1 MGRRN
6 QGSILKWGSELHTA
20 YIQRR
25 LPSSRPFSCGYSQP
39 SFAPPLPP
47 GPSLFIETWG
57 SRLLDLQKTGVPGS
71 RGVVQVKVRKFTEV
85 IPCGCNLVIAHC
97 PKCAREK
104 KDFWV
109 VNMAACETYLVACSS
124 SLLFSYF
131 SSSFSLNCSKLVSLS
146 TFFSKE
152 TIQTVC

>member
-1 MGRRN
+1 MGLRAPYCVHPEAVTKFKTILLRIRSTVSQVSRHPSPLDPRSSLRHGEAGSWICKRLGS
-6 QGSILKWGSELHTA
+6 QG
-20 YIQRR
+20 
-25 LPSSRPFSCGYSQP
+25 
-39 SFAPPLPP
+39 P
-47 GPSLFIETWG
+47 G
-57 SRLLDLQKTGVPGS
+57 
-71 RGVVQVKVRKFTEV
+71 GVVQVKVRKFTEV